1 MIVVLLWY
9 LKFAELFPM
18 HINYLKTLVILS
30 SIDSHPKDPCIELL
44 RMDDLDFDVYN
55 KDSLVASLT
64 VVSFIQ

>member
-1 MIVVLLWY
+1 MIVVFLWY

-18 HINYLKTLVILS
+18 HLTYFKTFMYLY

-44 RMDDLDFDVYN
+44 RMDDLDFDVCN